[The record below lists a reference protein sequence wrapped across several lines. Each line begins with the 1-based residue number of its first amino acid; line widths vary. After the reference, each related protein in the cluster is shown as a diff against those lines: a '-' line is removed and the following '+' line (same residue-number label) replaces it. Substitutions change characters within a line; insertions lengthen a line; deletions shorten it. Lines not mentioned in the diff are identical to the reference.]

1 MSLEMFEG
9 ICVTSKLSGWQMRWV
24 PLIELVS
31 TPGLISISEP
41 GAKAAAVLIITF
53 INIIRIITIV
63 SALSPRL
70 SYFKFKVLHHHL
82 LFSCLCLHVRRPSL
96 SVRPLWVDL
105 RVGERSVRFFGTS
118 CHAVMSDGG
127 VWKALWACEEVGG
140 LYCVGVYCM
149 CVRTCS
155 SPKHV
160 FIEPT
165 LINSNS
171 CFNSFPLKLTK
182 YSQLK
187 IIKQDGNA
195 NRPMLC
201 SNTA

>member
-63 SALSPRL
+63 SAVSPRL
-70 SYFKFKVLHHHL
+70 SYFRFKVLHHHCVLFVLFCL
-82 LFSCLCLHVRRPSL
+82 LCSCLCLHVRRPSL
-96 SVRPLWVDL
+96 SVRPLWLDL
-105 RVGERSVRFFGTS
+105 QVGERSVRFFGTS

-140 LYCVGVYCM
+140 LYGVGVYCA
-149 CVRTCS
+149 CVQTCS
-155 SPKHV
+155 SPKYV
-160 FIEPT
+160 FIELT
-165 LINSNS
+165 LIN
-171 CFNSFPLKLTK
+171 
-182 YSQLK
+182 
-187 IIKQDGNA
+187 
-195 NRPMLC
+195 
-201 SNTA
+201 